1 MSIYLVSSDLPDG
14 TGAGLGL
21 TADQMIE
28 DAEAMALL
36 AAPCLDTSLGTVSVA
51 ITTGILTVSAVT
63 ALVVGDKVRLGPM
76 TGGAPLLEGT
86 MYFVASVPSGTTLT
100 LSETFGGAAVVTTSA
115 GSSTSIQVNPSLTA
129 LQTRAVVAIMRG
141 AIMRW
146 NDAGSG
152 ARSSQS
158 SGPFSETIDTTVPRR
173 GMYWPSEI
181 TSLQNICSGGVKSGA
196 FSVDT
201 VDCATIHAD
210 TCSLYFGALYCS
222 CGVDIAGYPIFGV
235 V

>member
-1 MSIYLVSSDLPDG
+1 MSIYLVSSDLPIG

-36 AAPCLDTSLGTVSVA
+36 AAPCLGASLGTVSVA
-51 ITTGILTVSAVT
+51 ITTGVLTVSSVT
-63 ALVVGDKVRLGPM
+63 ALVVGDKVRLGVM
-76 TGGAPLLEGT
+76 TGGAPLVEGT
-86 MYFVASVPSGTTLT
+86 MYFVASVPSSTTLT
-100 LSETFGGAAVVTTSA
+100 LSETFGGAAIVTTAA

-129 LQTRAVVAIMRG
+129 LQTRAVMAIMRG

-152 ARSSQS
+152 ARSSQTA
-158 SGPFSETIDTTVPRR
+158 GPFGETIDTTVPRR

-181 TSLQNICSGGVKSGA
+181 TSLQAICSGGVKSGA

-201 VDCATIHAD
+201 ATYGLIHAS
-210 TCSLYFGALYCS
+210 TCSLNFGATYCS
-222 CGVDIAGYPIFGV
+222 CGADIAGFPLYG
-235 V
+235 